1 MVDEAAVAAEQTSA
15 VAEQQPAPAAADPL
29 TPAGG
34 RYVIGFD
41 GSNASRRA
49 LTWTAARAQEV
60 RRPLVLAGVVE
71 GPEEDGAADRA
82 RALPDLLAQRAAQLA
97 DSSDA
102 PSVSTLVAHGD
113 VATALVRAVRDG
125 DALVVGTDKTGYATG
140 RILGIRSIQ
149 LAAIAPGVLIVV
161 PVADLRLR
169 HGVVVAVADVPG
181 MEEAVRT
188 GAREALRRST
198 ELHLVH
204 AVPSPVAHGREER
217 GERLLARAREAA
229 AGEPGPLRMESH
241 LVHRSPGDAILN
253 FTRERAL
260 LVVRRT
266 RHPVLGVGRTV
277 HDLLV
282 NANVPIAFLPPV

>member
-15 VAEQQPAPAAADPL
+15 VGAEQQTAPAAADPL

-113 VATALVRAVRDG
+113 VATALVRAVREG
-125 DALVVGTDKTGYATG
+125 VALVVGTDKT
-140 RILGIRSIQ
+140 
-149 LAAIAPGVLIVV
+149 
-161 PVADLRLR
+161 
-169 HGVVVAVADVPG
+169 
-181 MEEAVRT
+181 
-188 GAREALRRST
+188 
-198 ELHLVH
+198 
-204 AVPSPVAHGREER
+204 
-217 GERLLARAREAA
+217 
-229 AGEPGPLRMESH
+229 
-241 LVHRSPGDAILN
+241 
-253 FTRERAL
+253 
-260 LVVRRT
+260 
-266 RHPVLGVGRTV
+266 
-277 HDLLV
+277 
-282 NANVPIAFLPPV
+282 